1 MNTIAMKFPG
11 RRQHKHY
18 FPVENKTPLTNKV
31 SSEPKLARSYIVGI
45 DQILVDIEA
54 KVDDEFLTEFSL
66 KRGMSQVIPDEVTH
80 RLYQRLKNEQLINY
94 EFAGGTIGNTMHNYS
109 VLADDRSVL
118 LGVMSE
124 NIQVGDYAYRFVSN
138 TSSRVDLNY
147 LQPVDGPIGRCFTLI
162 DDSGERTFAI
172 NAGLINKLKPESID
186 ESLISNAAALVI
198 SSYLMRTEEGDS
210 MTQATFKAVE
220 CANKAGVPVVLTLGT
235 KFLIEKEPEF
245 WQKFVKDH
253 VNILAMNEDEAE
265 AITGIDDPLK
275 AADACLDWVDLV
287 ICTAGPVGLFMAGY
301 VDDEHKRVTDYPLL
315 PGGIADFNR
324 YEFSRPM
331 LLKDCENPIK
341 IYTHTA
347 PYMGGPDNIKNTNG
361 AGDAALA
368 AVLHD
373 LSANV
378 YHKMNVQDSSKHSQ
392 PAMTYSSLSQI
403 SKYANRVS
411 FEVLVQHSPRLS
423 RGLPERE
430 DSLEH
435 AYWAL

>member
-1 MNTIAMKFPG
+1 MKFPG

-18 FPVENKTPLTNKV
+18 FPVEDKNPLTNKIDH
-31 SSEPKLARSYIVGI
+31 SAKLKRSYIVGVE
-45 DQILVDIEA
+45 QTLVDIEA
-54 KVDDEFLTEFSL
+54 KVDANFLAEFGLQ
-66 KRGMSQVIPDEVTH
+66 RGMSQLISDETTQA
-80 RLYQRLKNEQLINY
+80 LYQRLKDNNMIDH

-124 NIQVGDYAYRFVSN
+124 HIKIGGYAYRYISN

-147 LQPVDGPIGRCFTLI
+147 LQAIPGPIGRCFTLI
-162 DDSGERTFAI
+162 DESGERTFGL
-172 NAGLINKLKPESID
+172 NYGLINRLRPESVEEKLVA
-186 ESLISNAAALVI
+186 ESSALVI
-198 SSYLMRTEEGDS
+198 SSYLMRTEGEDT
-210 MTQATFKAVE
+210 MTEAAIKAVK
-220 CANKAGVPVVLTLGT
+220 CANAAGVPVVLTLGS
-235 KFLIEKEPEF
+235 KFFIEQDPTW
-245 WQKFVKDH
+245 WQNFVKDH
-253 VNILAMNEDEAE
+253 VDILAMNEDEGF
-265 AITGIDDPLK
+265 AITGHQDPLL
-275 AADACLDWVDLV
+275 AADAALEWVDLV
-287 ICTAGPVGLFMAGY
+287 ICTAGAQGLFMAGF
-301 VDDEHKRVTDYPLL
+301 VDEEFKRETEHPLL
-315 PGGIADFNR
+315 PGAIADFNQ

-331 LLKDCENPIK
+331 RRKDCKNPIRA
-341 IYTHTA
+341 YTHTA

-378 YHKMNVQDSSKHSQ
+378 YHKLNVDNSSKHNQ
-392 PAMTYSSLSQI
+392 QAMTYSSLSQI

-430 DSLEH
+430 DRLEQV
-435 AYWAL
+435 YWAL

>member
-1 MNTIAMKFPG
+1 MKFPG

-18 FPVENKTPLTNKV
+18 FPVENKTPLTNQINP
-31 SSEPKLARSYIVGI
+31 EPKLARSYIVGI
-45 DQILVDIEA
+45 EQILVDIEA
-54 KVDDEFLTEFSL
+54 KVEDGFLAEFDL
-66 KRGMSQVIPDEVTH
+66 KRGMSQVIPDEVTQ
-80 RLYQRLKNEQLINY
+80 RLYERLKNDKLVNY

-118 LGVMSE
+118 FGVMCE
-124 NIQVGDYAYRFVSN
+124 NIKVGGYAYRFISN

-172 NAGLINKLKPESID
+172 NPGLMNRLKPESID
-186 ESLISNAAALVI
+186 DNLVQNASALVI
-198 SSYLMRTEEGDS
+198 SSYLMRTESDDT
-210 MTQATFKAVE
+210 MTQAAIKAVKV
-220 CANKAGVPVVLTLGT
+220 ANAANVPVVLTLGT

-245 WQKFVKDH
+245 WQNFVKDH
-253 VNILAMNEDEAE
+253 VNILAMNEEEAF
-265 AITGIDDPLK
+265 AITGFEDPLK
-275 AADACLDWVDLV
+275 AADKCLDWVDLV
-287 ICTAGPVGLFMAGY
+287 ICTAGPEGLFMAGF
-301 VDDEHKRVTDYPLL
+301 VDDKFKRETEYPLL
-315 PGGIADFNR
+315 PGYISDFNQ
-324 YEFSRPM
+324 YEYSRPM
-331 LLKDCENPIK
+331 LFSECEKPIK
-341 IYTHTA
+341 VYTHTA

-361 AGDAALA
+361 AGDVALA

-378 YHKMNVQDSSKHSQ
+378 YHHKNVENSSKHLQ
-392 PAMTYSSLSQI
+392 KALTYSSLSQI

-411 FEVLVQHSPRLS
+411 YEVLVQHSPRLS

-430 DSLEH
+430 DSLEQ

>member
-1 MNTIAMKFPG
+1 MKFPG

-18 FPVENKTPLTNKV
+18 FPVDNKNPLTNQLNAT
-31 SSEPKLARSYIVGI
+31 PKLVRNYIVGI

-54 KVDDEFLTEFSL
+54 KVDQAFLDEFDLQ
-66 KRGMSQVIPDEVTH
+66 RGMSQVISDEVTEK
-80 RLYQRLKNEQLINY
+80 LYARLKNEDLINY

-124 NIQVGDYAYRFVSN
+124 NIHVGDYAYRFVSN

-162 DDSGERTFAI
+162 DDSGERTFGI
-172 NAGLINKLKPESID
+172 NAGLINKLRPESIN
-186 ESLISNAAALVI
+186 ESLIQNSTALVI
-198 SSYLMRTEEGDS
+198 SSYLMRTEPGDT
-210 MTQATFKAVE
+210 MTEAAIKAVKV
-220 CANKAGVPVVLTLGT
+220 ANEAGVPVVLTLGT

-245 WQKFVKDH
+245 WRQFAKDH
-253 VNILAMNEDEAE
+253 VNILTMNEEEAF
-265 AITGIDDPLK
+265 AITGIEDPLK
-275 AADACLDWVDLV
+275 AADQCLDWVDMV
-287 ICTAGPVGLFMAGY
+287 VCTAGPEGLYLAGY
-301 VDDEHKRVTDYPLL
+301 VDEQYKRKTDHPLL
-315 PGGIADFNR
+315 PGCITDFNQ

-331 LLKDCENPIK
+331 LLNDCQEPMR

-347 PYMGGPDNIKNTNG
+347 PYMGGPDSIKNTNG

-378 YHKMNVQDSSKHSQ
+378 YHKRNVENSSKHNQ
-392 PAMTYSSLSQI
+392 PALSYSSLSQI
-403 SKYANRVS
+403 SKYANRAS

-430 DSLEH
+430 DSLEQ
-435 AYWAL
+435 AYWAK

>member
-1 MNTIAMKFPG
+1 MKFPG

-18 FPVENKTPLTNKV
+18 FPVENKNPLTNKV
-31 SSEPKLARSYIVGI
+31 NAESKLARSYIVGI

-54 KVDDEFLTEFSL
+54 KVDDEFLQEFSL

-80 RLYQRLKNEQLINY
+80 RLYQRLKDEQLVNY

-124 NIQVGDYAYRFVSN
+124 NIQVGDYAYRFISN

-162 DDSGERTFAI
+162 DDTGERTFAI

-198 SSYLMRTEEGDS
+198 SSYLMRTEDGDT
-210 MTQATFKAVE
+210 MTQATLKAVE

-245 WQKFVKDH
+245 WRKFVKDH
-253 VNILAMNEDEAE
+253 VNILAMNEEEAH
-265 AITGIDDPLK
+265 AITGIEDPLK

-287 ICTAGPVGLFMAGY
+287 ICTAGAEGLFMAGY
-301 VDDEHKRVTDYPLL
+301 VDNEHKRATEYPLL
-315 PGGIADFNR
+315 SAGIADFNC
-324 YEFSRPM
+324 YEYSRPM
-331 LLKDCENPIK
+331 LLKDCDNPIK

-347 PYMGGPDNIKNTNG
+347 PYMGGPDSIKNTNG
-361 AGDAALA
+361 AGDGALA

-378 YHKMNVQDSSKHSQ
+378 YHKMNVDDSSKHLQ

>member
-1 MNTIAMKFPG
+1 MKFPG

-18 FPVENKTPLTNKV
+18 FPVENKNPLTNKV
-31 SSEPKLARSYIVGI
+31 SDEAKLARSYIVGI
-45 DQILVDIEA
+45 DQVLVDIEA
-54 KVDDEFLTEFSL
+54 KIDDEFLKEFSL

-80 RLYQRLKNEQLINY
+80 QLYQRLKDEELVDY

-118 LGVMSE
+118 LGVMSQ
-124 NIQVGDYAYRFVSN
+124 NIQVGGYAYRFISN

-162 DDSGERTFAI
+162 DDTGERTFAI
-172 NAGLINKLKPESID
+172 NAGLINKLTPESID
-186 ESLISNAAALVI
+186 ESLITNAAALVI
-198 SSYLMRTEEGDS
+198 SSYLMRTEDGDT
-210 MTQATFKAVE
+210 MTEATLKAVK
-220 CANKAGVPVVLTLGT
+220 CANEAGVPVVLTLGT
-235 KFLIEKEPEF
+235 KFLIEQEPAF
-245 WQKFVKDH
+245 WQNFVKEH
-253 VNILAMNEDEAE
+253 VNILAMNEEEAL

-287 ICTAGPVGLFMAGY
+287 ICTAGAQGLFMAGY
-301 VDDEHKRVTDYPLL
+301 VDEEHKRATEYPLL
-315 PGGIADFNR
+315 PGSIADFNR
-324 YEFSRPM
+324 YEYSRPM
-331 LLKDCENPIK
+331 LLKDCDNPVK

-347 PYMGGPDNIKNTNG
+347 PYMGGPDSIKNTNG
-361 AGDAALA
+361 AGDGALA

-378 YHKMNVQDSSKHSQ
+378 YHKMNVDNSSKHSQ
-392 PAMTYSSLSQI
+392 PALTYSSLSQI

-435 AYWAL
+435 AYWAS

>member
-1 MNTIAMKFPG
+1 MKFPG

-18 FPVENKTPLTNKV
+18 FPVENKNPLTDKICD
-31 SSEPKLARSYIVGI
+31 SAPLERCYIVGI
-45 DQILVDIEA
+45 DQVLVDIEA
-54 KVDDEFLTEFSL
+54 KIDDDFLTEFDL
-66 KRGMSQVIPDEVTH
+66 QRGMSQVITDEVTH
-80 RLYQRLKNEQLINY
+80 RLYQRLQNQELIDY

-124 NIQVGDYAYRFVSN
+124 NMKIGGYAYRFVSN

-172 NAGLINKLKPESID
+172 NAGLINKLAPESVD
-186 ESLISNAAALVI
+186 ESLISNSSALVI
-198 SSYLMRTEEGDS
+198 SSYLMRTEEGDT
-210 MTQATFKAVE
+210 MTQATLKAVK
-220 CANKAGVPVVLTLGT
+220 CANAAGVPVVLTLGT

-245 WQKFVKDH
+245 WRNFVKEH
-253 VNILAMNEDEAE
+253 VDILAMNEEEAH
-265 AITGIDDPLK
+265 AITGIEDPLK
-275 AADACLDWVDLV
+275 AADACLEWVDLV
-287 ICTAGPVGLFMAGY
+287 ICTAGCQGLFMAGY
-301 VDDEHKRVTDYPLL
+301 VDDKFKRETEYPLL
-315 PGGIADFNR
+315 PGAISCFNQ
-324 YEFSRPM
+324 YEYSRPM
-331 LLKDCENPIK
+331 RLKDCETPIK

-347 PYMGGPDNIKNTNG
+347 PYMGGPDHIKNTNG
-361 AGDAALA
+361 AGDGALA

-378 YHKMNVQDSSKHSQ
+378 YHQRNIENSSKHKQ
-392 PAMTYSSLSQI
+392 PALTYSSLSQI

-411 FEVLVQHSPRLS
+411 YEVLVQHSPRLS

-430 DSLEH
+430 DSLEQ